1 MKYIYVLIDKETNG
15 FWANTKNYN
24 RKRAIQAYTS
34 EGRALA
40 ALSNFWPKVEPDTVV
55 VKKFREITQ

>member
-1 MKYIYVLIDKETNG
+1 MKYIWVLVDKETG
-15 FWANTKNYN
+15 EFFANTKNYN

-34 EGRALA
+34 EAKALA
-40 ALSNFWPKVEPDTVV
+40 ALANFWPKVEPDTVI

>member
-1 MKYIYVLIDKETNG
+1 MKYIWVLIDKETGG

-34 EGRALA
+34 EAKALA
-40 ALSNFWPKVEPDTVV
+40 ALTNFWPKPDTGTVV
-55 VKKFREITQ
+55 VKKFREITS

>member
-1 MKYIYVLIDKETNG
+1 MKYIWVLIDKDGN

-34 EGRALA
+34 EAKALA
-40 ALSNFWPKVEPDTVV
+40 ALANSWPKVDQDTVV

>member
-1 MKYIYVLIDKETNG
+1 MKYIWVLVDKDGN

-34 EGRALA
+34 EAKAWA
-40 ALSNFWPKVEPDTVV
+40 AVANFWPKVDPTTVE
-55 VKKFREITQ
+55 VKKFREVTL